1 MKKVTKLTVETDND
15 WTKKKIKDAIYTE
28 KELFKKAVQR
38 SQNKL
43 QTFEKKHGKLD
54 RDSLYGKVDDME
66 LIEWEGE
73 LETLEKMREK
83 LKSLEEITFEY
94 K

>member
-1 MKKVTKLTVETDND
+1 MTKLTVETDND
-15 WTKKKIKDAIYTE
+15 WTKRKIKDAIHTE
-28 KELFKKAVQR
+28 TDLLRKAVQR
-38 SQNKL
+38 TEAKL
-43 QTFEKKHGKLD
+43 QEFKNRYGKFD

-73 LETLEKMREK
+73 LETLKRLQEK
-83 LKSLEEITFEY
+83 LRSLEEITFEY